1 MATERAANGEIPVE
15 ALLAQLRRAAE
26 QDGVEDVDAVVAEF
40 ATYVRAQAPR
50 IAAQRAGRRNGL
62 SFSGALLTAGALS
75 VAAFGAVASG
85 LVTNPFL
92 PSTPSGSDVSAGT
105 DDRDTGAGDLVLAGL
120 DGTGGTS
127 GAADDGQ
134 RDTGTADGTATADT
148 LADPAAATEFTETAP
163 MTFTD
168 PDALAVLAEQ
178 RSAGPTPPPSTTP
191 VAPSTTAPDPANAAE
206 PADATTATATTTP
219 SNPSTPSTPSTSAAT
234 DTTTTLPT
242 PVLDAS
248 TGPETLVSPSPADQ
262 QQSQQNDAFTDEGG
276 AG

>member
-40 ATYVRAQAPR
+40 ATFVRAQAPR
-50 IAAQRAGRRNGL
+50 IAAQRAGRR
-62 SFSGALLTAGALS
+62 SGMSWSSALLSAGALS
-75 VAAFGAVASG
+75 VAVFGAVASG

-92 PSTPSGSDVSAGT
+92 PSTPSYAGAT
-105 DDRDTGAGDLVLAGL
+105 DRDATDRAGGIDGDVLVVSPGGVTSDGAGSAPGPAND
-120 DGTGGTS
+120 
-127 GAADDGQ
+127 
-134 RDTGTADGTATADT
+134 
-148 LADPAAATEFTETAP
+148 AAATDPFVEPAPATEFAETTP

-168 PDALAVLAEQ
+168 PDALALLAEQ

-191 VAPSTTAPDPANAAE
+191 VAPSTTAPDAPGAAVD
-206 PADATTATATTTP
+206 PADAATTAATPTTPTTAPAGSAPDATTT
-219 SNPSTPSTPSTSAAT
+219 TVLA
-234 DTTTTLPT
+234 

-248 TGPETLVSPSPADQ
+248 TGPESLVTPAPQDQ
-262 QQSQQNDAFTDEGG
+262 QIQQIQQNQANTDQGG